1 MQKIPQTFSSTKDYL
16 NSFILPLIEETRSD
30 LCSSLEGVSQAPLC
44 EVMTIERSRDF
55 KPPKDLFY
63 QMTLKRITDEVQS
76 VGKYEP
82 EVGDLI
88 AFTDIRPRSIEDLNR
103 PKSQYHIAHICRS
116 KDEFTDKILVLSSKY
131 MEMDIESKMRSNK
144 TQKLYAVYL
153 LNMTTNVRIWRAL
166 NSQSNMNIIQKVLLP
181 NSTVSSVLFK
191 NIF

>member
-1 MQKIPQTFSSTKDYL
+1 MT
-16 NSFILPLIEETRSD
+16 PLIEETHSD

-116 KDEFTDKILVLSSKY
+116 KDEFTDKIPVLSSKCL
-131 MEMDIESKMRSNK
+131 EMDIGSNMRSNK
-144 TQKLYAVYL
+144 TQELYAVYL
-153 LNMTTNVRIWRAL
+153 LNMTTNVCIWRAL
-166 NSQSNMNIIQKVLLP
+166 NSQLEGANMNIIKKVLQP
-181 NSTVSSVLFK
+181 NSTASSVLFK
-191 NIF
+191 NIM